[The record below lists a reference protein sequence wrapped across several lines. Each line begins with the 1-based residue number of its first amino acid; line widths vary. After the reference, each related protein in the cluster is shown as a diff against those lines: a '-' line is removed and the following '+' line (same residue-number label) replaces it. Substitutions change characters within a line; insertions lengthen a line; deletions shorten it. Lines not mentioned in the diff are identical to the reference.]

1 MVSALLMVWLME
13 HTVTPPVKTANKWH
27 LVPVMNIPR
36 RSMHNHKDAAW
47 LFDACGVDAHAL
59 LFSDEVPPSLNC
71 IHFVPAPK

>member
-1 MVSALLMVWLME
+1 
-13 HTVTPPVKTANKWH
+13 
-27 LVPVMNIPR
+27 MNNPR
-36 RSMHNHKDAAW
+36 QSMHNHKDAAW